1 MEILLGMSQSGKG
14 KGGARGRPD
23 HSQQGRGDQRGGGK
37 GVGKGQG
44 KGRQASVP
52 HELNTVDRGTSLRS
66 APPSPAHSLLERRYN
81 ESLHSL
87 KMRVT
92 ERNKD
97 SESEALDHEVI
108 ESPFW
113 DTLVKVPHGCRAR
126 GTFIYVQQYD
136 EFLW

>member
-1 MEILLGMSQSGKG
+1 MEILLGMSATGKG
-14 KGGARGRPD
+14 KGGARGRAD
-23 HSQQGRGDQRGGGK
+23 HSQQTRGDQNGGRK
-37 GVGKGQG
+37 GVGKGEG
-44 KGRQASVP
+44 KGRESSVL
-52 HELNTVDRGTSLRS
+52 HDFKTFDRGTSLRS
-66 APPSPAHSLLERRYN
+66 APPSPDHSLLERRYT

-92 ERNKD
+92 ERQQD
-97 SESEALDHEVI
+97 SEASALEHEDV

-136 EFLW
+136 EFL